1 MSLVSADGCSE
12 LTTMPTGCGTRD
24 STERPR
30 FDATG
35 AARGVFDETSRS
47 WVEQLHAGHPRHRE
61 TVAGLHLMMGKMA
74 ARELARRHSQVPA
87 LTGPEFDDLA
97 QQAADDA
104 LVKVLNRL
112 DSFRGLSRF
121 TTWVYKFVIC
131 EVSTKVAGHA
141 WHRQPPSPTEHVWE
155 ELSAPS
161 RWGPEE
167 THERR
172 AQLQALR
179 EAIGELTE
187 RQRHVFVSIALNEV
201 PIDVVALELGTNRNA
216 IYKNLF
222 DARLSLRA
230 RMAAAGHPVSQR
242 EPCARDE
249 LRGALGMGC

>member
-12 LTTMPTGCGTRD
+12 LTTVPGGWGTRD
-24 STERPR
+24 SRDRPR
-30 FDATG
+30 FDTTG
-35 AARGVFDETSRS
+35 PARGVFDETSRS
-47 WVEQLHAGHPRHRE
+47 WVKQLQVGHPRHRE

-74 ARELARRHSQVPA
+74 ARELARRHSQLPA

-104 LVKVLNRL
+104 LIKVLNRL

-121 TTWVYKFVIC
+121 TTWVYRFVIC
-131 EVSTKVAGHA
+131 EVSTKVAAHA
-141 WHRQPPSPTEHVWE
+141 WRRQPPSLTEQVWE

-167 THERR
+167 TLERR
-172 AQLQALR
+172 AQLHALR
-179 EAIGELTE
+179 EAIGQLTE
-187 RQRHVFVSIALNEV
+187 RQRRVFVSIALNEV
-201 PIDVVALELGTNRNA
+201 PIDIVALEFGTNRNA

-222 DARLSLRA
+222 DARQSLRA

-242 EPCARDE
+242 EPCGRDE
-249 LRGALGMGC
+249 PRGALGTRC